1 MRDFLFILA
10 SKFFIMRYFYFVF
23 VFILVGCKSTSI
35 LDVSKKASDAF
46 SYKVQESSVS
56 ATLKTLSADDMQGRE
71 AGTAGINK
79 SADFLIDLLKEYKVK
94 PYFKTYRD
102 TLSNFKGVTF
112 NVVGVIEGNDPV
124 LKNEFV
130 ILGAHYDHI
139 GISEVGVDGDFVNN
153 GANDDASGVTAVA
166 ELAKYF
172 GTHKTNKR
180 SILVAFFTAEETG
193 LLGSFH
199 LADKLKKSN
208 LSLYT
213 MLNFEMIGV
222 PMEADYSAY
231 ITGFSKSNM
240 AAKINEYSEK
250 KLVGYLPME
259 FQYQLFMR
267 SDNFPFF
274 KEFNVPCQTVS
285 TFDFKNFEY
294 YHHVKDEFEQMNIP
308 HMTRFIQDVL
318 PVVEKMANA
327 DVKEIILK

>member
-1 MRDFLFILA
+1 
-10 SKFFIMRYFYFVF
+10 MRYFYFLF
-23 VFILVGCKSTSI
+23 VFILVGCKSTS
-35 LDVSKKASDAF
+35 VSDAAFNTGNANSKAIDKIF
-46 SYKVQESSVS
+46 SYKVEEASVS
-56 ATLKTLSADDMQGRE
+56 QTLKTLSSDEMQGRE
-71 AGTAGINK
+71 SGTEGINK
-79 SADFLIDLLKEYKVK
+79 AANYLADILQQYKVK
-94 PYFKTYRD
+94 PYFKNYRD
-102 TLSNFKGVTF
+102 TLSNFKGTTF
-112 NVVGVIEGNDPV
+112 NVVGIIEGNDPA

-139 GISEVGVDGDFVNN
+139 GISKEGIDGDFINN

-172 GTHKTNKR
+172 GSSKTNKR
-180 SILVAFFTAEETG
+180 SIIIAFFAAEETG
-193 LLGSFH
+193 LLGSYH
-199 LADKLKKSN
+199 LSAKMKKLN
-208 LSLYT
+208 VNLYT

-240 AAKINEYSEK
+240 ASKINEYAEK

-294 YHHVKDEFEQMNIP
+294 YHHVKDDFEIMDTK

-318 PVVEKMANA
+318 PVVEKMTNA
-327 DVKEIILK
+327 DKKEILLKEQKD